1 MIQLQDVHKYF
12 GQLHVLKGV
21 TTSIDK
27 GEVVVIIGP
36 SGSGK
41 STVLRCMNY
50 LEEPTSGN
58 VIVDGMNLNV
68 KENINNVRAEVGMV
82 FQRFN
87 LFPHMTVLDNITLA
101 PQKIRGLSKAEAET
115 ISHDLLGK
123 VGLSDKAAAYP
134 EQLSGG
140 QQQRV
145 AIARALAMK
154 PKVMLFDEPTSALD
168 PEMVSEV
175 LDVMKALAEEGM
187 TMVIVTHEMSFAK
200 EVATRVLF
208 VDGGEILEEGTP
220 EAVFDAPKHERTK
233 SFLSKVIR

>member
-1 MIQLQDVHKYF
+1 MIKMIDVYKSF
-12 GQLHVLKGV
+12 GKNEVLKGINLHV
-21 TTSIDK
+21 ER

-50 LEEPTSGN
+50 LEEPTSGD

-101 PQKIRGLSKAEAET
+101 PQKIRKMSKEEAEK
-115 ISHDLLGK
+115 IALELLAK
-123 VGLSDKAAAYP
+123 VGLQDKADSYP
-134 EQLSGG
+134 QQLSGG

-175 LDVMKALAEEGM
+175 LDVMKNLAKEGM
-187 TMVIVTHEMSFAK
+187 TMVVVTHEMGFAK
-200 EVATRVLF
+200 EVGTRVLF
-208 VDGGEILEEGTP
+208 VDEGKILEEGTP
-220 EAVFDAPKHERTK
+220 KDVFEHPTNERTQL
-233 SFLSKVIR
+233 FLSKIL